1 MSFTAFI
8 AACLGKA
15 VDEDKSVQAYR
26 KGRNQLV
33 LFQDVDISI
42 MPTVNSSMQGKICMV
57 TGANSGIGK
66 ATALAL
72 AQMGATVVMVCR
84 DRARGEEAKSE
95 ITTKSRN
102 NAVDLLQADLSS
114 QQSIRQ
120 LVENFQHHYTHL
132 HVLINN
138 AGAAFPGRRESV
150 DGLEMTFA
158 VNYLAPFLLTNLL
171 LDVLK
176 ASAPARIVNVSS
188 AVQASGYIQMDDLQA
203 EKHYRSAYGQSKLAE
218 VLFTYELARRLQGT
232 GVTANCLHPG
242 FVATNFGQSGRGPV
256 IHTAVKFISRFGIS
270 PEEGAKTSIYLA
282 SSPEVEGVT
291 GKYFVKSIPKR
302 SASISY
308 DESLQRQLW
317 EQSAKLVNL

>member
-1 MSFTAFI
+1 
-8 AACLGKA
+8 
-15 VDEDKSVQAYR
+15 
-26 KGRNQLV
+26 
-33 LFQDVDISI
+33 

-84 DRARGEEAKSE
+84 DRARGEEARSE
-95 ITTKSRN
+95 ITSKSRK
-102 NAVDLLQADLSS
+102 NAVDLLLADLSS
-114 QQSIRQ
+114 QKSIRQ

-138 AGAAFPGRRESV
+138 AGAAFPGRRRETV

-158 VNYLAPFLLTNLL
+158 VNYLAPFLLTHLL

-188 AVQASGYIQMDDLQA
+188 VTQASGYIQMDDLQA

-218 VLFTYELARRLQGT
+218 VLFTYELARRLQET

-242 FVATNFGQSGRGPV
+242 FVATNFGQIGTAPV
-256 IHTAVKFISRFGIS
+256 IRTAVKFISLFGMS

-282 SSPEVEGVT
+282 SSPDVEGVT
-291 GKYFVKSIPKR
+291 GTYFVKS
-302 SASISY
+302 
-308 DESLQRQLW
+308 
-317 EQSAKLVNL
+317 